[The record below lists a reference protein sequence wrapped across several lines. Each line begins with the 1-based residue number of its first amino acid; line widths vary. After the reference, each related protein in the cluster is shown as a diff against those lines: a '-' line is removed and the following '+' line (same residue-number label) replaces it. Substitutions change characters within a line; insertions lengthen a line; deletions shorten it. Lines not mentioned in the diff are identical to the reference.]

1 MAKAHI
7 ARGRRVLLIAG
18 VPPCSNY
25 SGGIFL
31 EQIVRATETPAGVFV
46 VQNRHLTPVLSDDLA
61 SRLSIRTCL
70 KPDEQ
75 HLPAEAPAKIRRDE
89 RQAQLKVVPE
99 LYSQA
104 LRFATEVGATDI
116 WIVLE
121 GQTLIRLA
129 HMLVTQS
136 GLPIHVQVMDPPRWW
151 LQAHNVDARSSEEVL
166 RQFDEV
172 LRGSAGCAAASWAMA
187 SHFRHAYKA
196 RGTAVVPAL
205 DTQLAL
211 SAASSPG
218 DGSLRVA
225 FSGQAYSSEELN
237 DLIGAM
243 VDIRN
248 SGRFREV
255 ELHAF
260 TNYIPTEVPG
270 SASVIRSR
278 GWISQKDLVRELA
291 AMDLLY
297 CPYWFSAEMRET
309 SNLSFPSKL
318 VTYFASG
325 RPVVFHG
332 RADSSPGRFLRE
344 NAAAFFCFRPGKDAI
359 RNTLERSLM
368 RPADYAEISA
378 NGRALVD
385 SKFSFE
391 ALKASFSDFLGE
403 LPESRHANA
412 RTSSRGHDL
421 ADHTR

>member
-136 GLPIHVQVMDPPRWW
+136 GLPIHVQVMDPPPSGSTTSEGTTSVGNRNRGHGYG
-151 LQAHNVDARSSEEVL
+151 AVRVRSG
-166 RQFDEV
+166 D
-172 LRGSAGCAAASWAMA
+172 
-187 SHFRHAYKA
+187 
-196 RGTAVVPAL
+196 VPAGASGKIVFDSQEL
-205 DTQLAL
+205 FDRWMLAGGEAKGGTIDRATK
-211 SAASSPG
+211 SV
-218 DGSLRVA
+218 R
-225 FSGQAYSSEELN
+225 
-237 DLIGAM
+237 IGA
-243 VDIRN
+243 
-248 SGRFREV
+248 G
-255 ELHAF
+255 
-260 TNYIPTEVPG
+260 G
-270 SASVIRSR
+270 
-278 GWISQKDLVRELA
+278 GGLA
-291 AMDLLY
+291 ADT
-297 CPYWFSAEMRET
+297 PID
-309 SNLSFPSKL
+309 
-318 VTYFASG
+318 V
-325 RPVVFHG
+325 
-332 RADSSPGRFLRE
+332 
-344 NAAAFFCFRPGKDAI
+344 
-359 RNTLERSLM
+359 TLERLPFEGDELSSLRFEFTNLGGSPPPTLLLEQIQEGASVGGVTI
-368 RPADYAEISA
+368 RPPAPNVLY
-378 NGRALVD
+378 
-385 SKFSFE
+385 
-391 ALKASFSDFLGE
+391 
-403 LPESRHANA
+403 LPVSV
-412 RTSSRGHDL
+412 RTAVIAGPAAQQRSPQPDAPRSNR
-421 ADHTR
+421 